1 MENLAELLDEALF
14 IQLLSFVIFIA
25 LCLFSIDRSL
35 ESFDFDAMLRI
46 YCLIAQTMFNSVFSY
61 YSDNARYRSQEI
73 AQITYNVQWYIMPL
87 KQREF
92 IRFIILRA
100 QKPLIITG
108 GKFFTSS
115 LETMATV
122 SFF

>member
-1 MENLAELLDEALF
+1 MDNLTELLNEALF

-35 ESFDFDAMLRI
+35 ENFDFDAMLKI
-46 YCLIAQTMFNSVFSY
+46 YCSIAQTMFNSVFSY
-61 YSDNARYRSQEI
+61 YTDNAKGRSQEI
-73 AQITYNVQWYIMPL
+73 AQISYNVQWYIMPL

-100 QKPLIITG
+100 QKPLVITG
-108 GKFFTSS
+108 GNFFPSS
-115 LETMATV
+115 METMANV
-122 SFF
+122 SF

>member
-1 MENLAELLDEALF
+1 MDNLTELLNEALF

-35 ESFDFDAMLRI
+35 ENFDFDAMLKI

-61 YSDNARYRSQEI
+61 YTDNAKGRSQEI
-73 AQITYNVQWYIMPL
+73 AQISYNVKWYIMPL

-100 QKPLIITG
+100 QKPLVITG
-108 GKFFTSS
+108 GNFFPSS
-115 LETMATV
+115 METMANV
-122 SFF
+122 SF